1 MITRATAFTTMFAC
15 ADTPSA
21 AVDVM
26 VGTMHG
32 ADIGA
37 M

>member
-1 MITRATAFTTMFAC
+1 MIISAIPSMTVTC
-15 ADTPSA
+15 ADLASA
-21 AVDVM
+21 AGDVM
-26 VGTMHG
+26 AGTIHG

>member
-1 MITRATAFTTMFAC
+1 MIISAIPNMTATC
-15 ADTPSA
+15 ADLAWA

-26 VGTMHG
+26 VGTTHG

-37 M
+37 I

>member
-1 MITRATAFTTMFAC
+1 MIICASATMTVPC
-15 ADTPSA
+15 ADLASA
-21 AVDVM
+21 TFDVM
-26 VGTMHG
+26 VGTKYG

>member
-1 MITRATAFTTMFAC
+1 MIICATATPTVQR
-15 ADTPSA
+15 ADLTSA
-21 AVDVM
+21 TFDVM
-26 VGTMHG
+26 VGTTYG

>member
-1 MITRATAFTTMFAC
+1 MIISAIPNMTVTC
-15 ADTPSA
+15 ADFASA

-26 VGTMHG
+26 VGTIHG

>member
-1 MITRATAFTTMFAC
+1 MII
-15 ADTPSA
+15 SA
-21 AVDVM
+21 AATLTVSFVDLASTTFDVM
-26 VGTMHG
+26 VGTTYG

>member
-1 MITRATAFTTMFAC
+1 MIIRAAATLTVPFVDLASTTF
-15 ADTPSA
+15 
-21 AVDVM
+21 DVM
-26 VGTMHG
+26 VGTIHG

>member
-1 MITRATAFTTMFAC
+1 MINRAVLTITVTCADLASATA
-15 ADTPSA
+15 
-21 AVDVM
+21 DVM
-26 VGTMHG
+26 VGTIHG

>member
-1 MITRATAFTTMFAC
+1 MIIRATTVTTMLAF

>member
-1 MITRATAFTTMFAC
+1 MITCAASTMFRTRV
-15 ADTPSA
+15 DVPST

-26 VGTMHG
+26 VGTTYG

>member
-1 MITRATAFTTMFAC
+1 MIIRARLNMTATCTDLA
-15 ADTPSA
+15 SA

-26 VGTMHG
+26 VGTIHG

>member
-1 MITRATAFTTMFAC
+1 MIISAALTLTVPCVDLASTAF
-15 ADTPSA
+15 
-21 AVDVM
+21 DVM
-26 VGTMHG
+26 VDTSFG

>member
-1 MITRATAFTTMFAC
+1 MIIRARLNMTATCVDLASTTR
-15 ADTPSA
+15 
-21 AVDVM
+21 DVM
-26 VGTMHG
+26 VGTIYG